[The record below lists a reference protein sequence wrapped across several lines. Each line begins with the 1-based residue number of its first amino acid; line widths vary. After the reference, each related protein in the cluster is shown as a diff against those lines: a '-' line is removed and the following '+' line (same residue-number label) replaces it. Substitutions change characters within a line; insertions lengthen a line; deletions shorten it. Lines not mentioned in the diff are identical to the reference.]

1 MLPQVLKH
9 WDDLLTQSAVRAGVF
24 GRKMMLLLMASC
36 DHFGNESYL
45 LASKLAV
52 KTGDV
57 ERLRFLMDQA
67 ETYTLEMEP
76 GFVGR
81 MIRDAYSLNPY
92 IGREMM
98 DHATNEQIAAA
109 PAELML
115 AAAYIRDS
123 RAAFTLARKGID
135 ITGRASEVIRQ
146 YAQRGD
152 AWELE
157 QLIKD
162 GMKIQPTNL
171 SALKACV
178 QSDLLGSAKLLLEKG
193 TDYER
198 FLSWAKTIGYE
209 LSTTAAAEL
218 SEYWEQLDPGRTQ
231 GQDPGMG
238 GMSLG

>member
-1 MLPQVLKH
+1 M
-9 WDDLLTQSAVRAGVF
+9 
-24 GRKMMLLLMASC
+24 
-36 DHFGNESYL
+36 
-45 LASKLAV
+45 

-67 ETYTLEMEP
+67 ETYILEMEP

-98 DHATNEQIAAA
+98 DYATNEQIAAA

-115 AAAYIRDS
+115 AAVYNRDS

-152 AWELE
+152 TWELE
-157 QLIKD
+157 QLIRD

-171 SALKACV
+171 SALKACI
-178 QSDLLGSAKLLLEKG
+178 QADLLGAAKLLLEKG
-193 TDYER
+193 TDYEK
-198 FLSWAKTIGYE
+198 FLSWTKTIGYD
-209 LSTTAAAEL
+209 LPAAAAAEL
-218 SEYWEQLDPGRTQ
+218 SEHWEQLDLGRAQ

>member
-1 MLPQVLKH
+1 MPTQVLEYS
-9 WDDLLTQSAVRAGVF
+9 DDLLTQTAGRSGEV
-24 GRKMMLLLMASC
+24 GSKMMILLMAAC
-36 DHFGNESYL
+36 DHFGSESYL

-115 AAAYIRDS
+115 AAAYNRDS

-178 QSDLLGSAKLLLEKG
+178 QSNLLGSAKLLLEKG
-193 TDYER
+193 TDYEK

-209 LSTTAAAEL
+209 LPAVAAAEL

>member
-1 MLPQVLKH
+1 M
-9 WDDLLTQSAVRAGVF
+9 
-24 GRKMMLLLMASC
+24 
-36 DHFGNESYL
+36 
-45 LASKLAV
+45 

-115 AAAYIRDS
+115 AAAYNRDS

-193 TDYER
+193 TDYEK
-198 FLSWAKTIGYE
+198 FLSRAKTIGYE